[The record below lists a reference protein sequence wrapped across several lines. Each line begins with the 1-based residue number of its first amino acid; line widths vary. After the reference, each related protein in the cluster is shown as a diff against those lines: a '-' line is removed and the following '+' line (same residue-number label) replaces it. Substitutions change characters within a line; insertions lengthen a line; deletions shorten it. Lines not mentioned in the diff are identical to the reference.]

1 MHRFSDDARGPMI
14 APQKP
19 LRQTLTL
26 DDTVYETAFTKK
38 FAQRKAYAPKD
49 PRRLTAII
57 PGLILQVLVAP
68 GDTVQPGQSL
78 LILEAMKM
86 QNHITAHHAATIKAL
101 HAAPGDTVIKGQLL
115 VEFE

>member
-1 MHRFSDDARGPMI
+1 MTA
-14 APQKP
+14 ALKP
-19 LRQTLTL
+19 IRQTITL

-38 FAQRKAYAPKD
+38 FAHRKPYAPKD

-57 PGLILQVLVAP
+57 PGLILQVLVGP
-68 GDTVQPGQSL
+68 GDPVQPGQSL

-86 QNHITAHHAATIKAL
+86 QNHIAAHDEATIKAL
-101 HAAPGDTVIKGQLL
+101 HVTPGDTVMKGQLL